1 MAFDD
6 FEDIDGMLPTRMLAE
21 PSRVVTP
28 VAPSDPA
35 RLGYPPTFPIEVAL
49 RTAPITEICEAYG
62 ISPEEWGLIRHE
74 ELFLADLA
82 RALECVK
89 KEGMSFK
96 LKARLQAE
104 ELLKTSWR
112 TIHDP
117 ETPPTVKSALI
128 QATIRWAGYDTPAA
142 VQAGGGGA
150 GFSIN
155 INFAGPAT
163 PQARIVND
171 E

>member
-1 MAFDD
+1 MDFDD
-6 FEDIDGMLPTRMLAE
+6 FDDIDGMLPAKMLAE
-21 PSRVVTP
+21 PSRTVTP

-35 RLGYPPTFPIEVAL
+35 RLGYPPTFPFEVAL

-62 ISPEEWGLIRHE
+62 ITSEEWNLIRHE
-74 ELFLADLA
+74 ELFLSDLA
-82 RALECVK
+82 AALECVK

-96 LKARLQAE
+96 VKARLQAE

-128 QATIRWAGYDTPAA
+128 QATIRWAGYDTPA
-142 VQAGGGGA
+142 QAQVATGT
-150 GFSIN
+150 GFAIN
-155 INFAGPAT
+155 INFSGQA
-163 PQARIVND
+163 PQPRLVND